1 MKRWETRLNDGPPWW
16 LGRDTLAACMAGRTA
31 CGRHSAARRPL
42 QGHLLSKPW
51 PPGMMSTASS
61 RNHMPTLWIGVPPT
75 PSVQGRSAGA
85 GAMLQLIGGVC
96 LAAVLVGGPV
106 EAQPAPS
113 AVDSIGQTLVGDG
126 PGGAV
131 IGLLHGDETSVHAFG
146 AVDTTGTKPTGRTIF
161 EIGSVTKT
169 VTGLL
174 LAERIERGR
183 LRPETPVADLL
194 PDSVTITR
202 ADSVEDTPMTLAH
215 LARHRSGLP
224 RLPANLKGVM
234 NSRRDP
240 YAAYGDS
247 ALHALLDDYSLP
259 RAPGTAYQYSNL
271 GMGLL
276 GHLLARRADTT
287 YAALVRR
294 RITRPLGLSDTRV
307 HLSPDRDDRFAQGY
321 DQMGRPT
328 PPWHFGALAGAGALR
343 ATATDLI
350 AYLRAHRHAL
360 TADPDT
366 TTALQRAMRRA
377 ATIRAAT
384 DRENTR
390 IGLGW
395 HQSARDGH
403 EVLWHNG
410 GTGGFRSVVALDR
423 ETGHG
428 VVVLTSTSLSSQVV
442 LKTGRALLRGLQ
454 PD

>member
-1 MKRWETRLNDGPPWW
+1 
-16 LGRDTLAACMAGRTA
+16 
-31 CGRHSAARRPL
+31 
-42 QGHLLSKPW
+42 
-51 PPGMMSTASS
+51 MMSTARS
-61 RNHMPTLWIGVPPT
+61 RNRMPTLWIGVPPM
-75 PSVQGRSAGA
+75 PSVQGPSAGTRA
-85 GAMLQLIGGVC
+85 VLQLIGCVY
-96 LAAVLVGGPV
+96 LSAVLVGSPV
-106 EAQPAPS
+106 GAQPAPS

-131 IGLLHGDETSVHAFG
+131 IGLLHDDETSVHAFG
-146 AVDTTGTKPTGRTIF
+146 AVDTTGTKPTERTIF

-194 PDSVTITR
+194 PDSVRIPR
-202 ADSVEDTPMTLAH
+202 ADSVGDTPMTLAH
-215 LARHRSGLP
+215 LATHRSGLP
-224 RLPANLKGVM
+224 RLPSNLKAVM
-234 NSRRDP
+234 SSRRDP

-247 ALHALLDDYSLP
+247 ALHAFLEDYTLP

-294 RITRPLGLSDTRV
+294 RITGPLGLSDTRV

-328 PPWHFGALAGAGALR
+328 PPWHFEALAGAGALR
-343 ATATDLI
+343 ATATDLL

-360 TADPDT
+360 AADLDT
-366 TTALQRAMRRA
+366 TTAVQRAMRRA
-377 ATIRAAT
+377 ATIRGAT
-384 DRENTR
+384 DRGHAR

-395 HQSARDGH
+395 HQSIRDGH
-403 EVLWHNG
+403 AVLWHNG
-410 GTGGFRSVVALDR
+410 GTGGFRSLLALDR
-423 ETGHG
+423 ESGHG
-428 VVVLTSTSLSSQVV
+428 VVVLVGTALSSHTV
-442 LKTGRALLRGLQ
+442 LETGRALLRALRS
-454 PD
+454 D